1 MANIRIPQ
9 YERKVQLNANQ
20 TAAHSMPA
28 PLAMPDFAGNAANQA
43 ASALETV
50 GKSFYKIAE
59 KKQAEE
65 EKRRKREEARIQAE
79 RDSKVLELLTKAA
92 NGTVSEK
99 DGNLVYSYGRTEF
112 EKEISEIDRQLKEQH
127 GDYFS
132 QWKDSPAGIISNSKL
147 NESFNKVLEK
157 KQYDHRLAALD
168 STLESKINNVFLTG
182 EDVSGENFN
191 QDINVIVDSYKDT
204 LSERD
209 LQNTRNRAAGR
220 AYALYVDKTIN
231 GGNQKDVE
239 ALIGRLKAHKDGIPK
254 NFKYM
259 QAEDRAKYIELL
271 ERNVKAR
278 KDTLF
283 ESNAELFLDKFNAA
297 IESGE
302 EIEVPFTDAEGGTVY
317 KKDMR
322 QIPPGVISG
331 NIAGMTG
338 KEIFEGGRIPVKTK
352 MSRAAAMLD
361 YAVKH
366 RSTFAKENNISPKQI
381 NSIISYMRQA
391 INDSP
396 VGMKAITDFEAFKVK
411 YNEAYDGGD
420 KTPMIQWGS
429 LYTTLLTADEQG
441 WTADKG
447 MRDKV
452 YQMKTA
458 IELKAARLVK
468 DDEVKSEYKKGW
480 YNFFGTKTNDE
491 YVKDNVENWIR
502 TVANYAYDEAIPAEL
517 TGQAYLWAYSYM
529 SKAGWSAD
537 ARAGAEEKEALSK
550 AVVDYLRKQV
560 RAEYPAMPEN
570 ATLNMAVYKEKR

>member
-20 TAAHSMPA
+20 SPAVRLAEPIPA
-28 PLAMPDFAGNAANQA
+28 PDYGKAIQQAGAAIASIGSSVNAIGNRLQQQNFALIEAEYDNAVQQALTTVPTTNTEQPEWDRTARGNFNKTLDTAKD
-43 ASALETV
+43 ALRKKYPSYFTDWE
-50 GKSFYKIAE
+50 KSSRGKIAE
-59 KKQAEE
+59 IKTQQAVG
-65 EKRRKREEARIQAE
+65 KVI
-79 RDSKVLELLTKAA
+79 DSLMY
-92 NGTVSEK
+92 N
-99 DGNLVYSYGRTEF
+99 
-112 EKEISEIDRQLKEQH
+112 KEIS
-127 GDYFS
+127 
-132 QWKDSPAGIISNSKL
+132 NL
-147 NESFNKVLEK
+147 NTLLEDKITKVL
-157 KQYDHRLAALD
+157 
-168 STLESKINNVFLTG
+168 LTG
-182 EDVSGENFN
+182 EDVSGKAFDDQLEQIISPYSGFLTE
-191 QDINVIVDSYKDT
+191 QDRQR
-204 LSERD
+204 ER
-209 LQNTRNRAAGR
+209 NKAAAR
-220 AYALYVDKTIN
+220 AYGLYIDKKIQT
-231 GGNQKDVE
+231 GLSKDVKD
-239 ALIGRLKAHKDGIPK
+239 LIKNLKQQKIGKDGKGTGEPEY
-254 NFKYM
+254 FRYM
-259 QAEDRAKYIELL
+259 TAEDRAKYIHLL

-278 KDTLF
+278 KDTIF
-283 ESNAELFLDKFNAA
+283 ESNAEIFLEKFNAA

-317 KKDMR
+317 QKDMS
-322 QIPPGVISG
+322 QIPPVIASG

-338 KEIFEGGRIPVKTK
+338 KEILEGGRIPVKTK
-352 MSRAAAMLD
+352 MSKAAAMLD

-366 RSTFAKENNISPKQI
+366 RRTFAKENNISPKQI

-420 KTPMIQWGS
+420 KTSMTRWGS
-429 LYTTLLTADEQG
+429 LYATLLTADERG
-441 WTADKG
+441 WTANKG

-458 IELKAARLVK
+458 IELEAARLVK

-529 SKAGWSAD
+529 STAGWSAY
-537 ARAGAEEKEALSK
+537 ARAGVEEKEALSK

-560 RAEYPAMPEN
+560 RAEYPGMPDG
-570 ATLNMAVYKEKR
+570 ATVNITNYR